1 MGGLPLKTLQQRVD
15 RLEREV
21 RRWRLFGPAA
31 LALLG
36 LIVLLGA
43 TGQKVEDEVRAKS
56 FVLVDQQGRQRAVLN
71 VVPLPFFD
79 IAGLRLYDQKGR
91 ARAALAVAGDGSSAL
106 NLYDQANFT
115 QVNLSADPDGT
126 PHLNLFGTNRQLLWQ
141 AP

>member
-1 MGGLPLKTLQQRVD
+1 MTEPTLESLAR
-15 RLEREV
+15 RLERVERGI
-21 RRWRLFGPAA
+21 RRWRVIGSAA
-31 LALLG
+31 LVTLAFL
-36 LIVLLGA
+36 VLLGA

-79 IAGLRLYDQKGR
+79 IAGLKLYDQKGR

-126 PHLNLFGTNRQLLWQ
+126 PHLNLFGRNRQLLWQ